1 MSDATTGTKP
11 LNARYRL
18 EGMALRALLGFF
30 KILGLPRASALGG
43 WLGRAIGPRVGAT
56 RKADR
61 NLQIVM
67 PELGE
72 DERQAIITAM
82 WENLGRTMGEYA
94 HLDKYAVAALEETNP
109 LVTIHG
115 QQHVEA
121 AHAAGKGA
129 IFVSGHFAN
138 WEVTPLGFGRLAK
151 YGAEVYRAANNP
163 AANAVI
169 LNLRQTHIA
178 PKQFPKGVEGA
189 RGIVRHLKEGG
200 LIAMLTD
207 QKLGEGLDTLF
218 MGHPAKTAAAA
229 AQFSL
234 KFGAPLIPT
243 SITRDGHCFT
253 ITIHPPLTAP
263 VTGNK
268 AQDILALTQAM
279 NEWLGNEVR
288 RTPGH
293 WLWLHNRWGFNK

>member
-1 MSDATTGTKP
+1 MSDATTGTQQ
-11 LNARYRL
+11 LTFRYRV
-18 EGMALRALLGFF
+18 EGLAL
-30 KILGLPRASALGG
+30 KTMLGLFRLMGLPLASRFGG
-43 WLGRAIGPRVGAT
+43 WLGRTIGPRVGVS

-67 PELGE
+67 PELSA
-72 DERQAIITAM
+72 DERKAIITAM

-94 HLDKYAVAALEETNP
+94 HLDKYAAAALKDQSP
-109 LVTIHG
+109 LITVHG
-115 QQHVEA
+115 LEHARA

-129 IFVSGHFAN
+129 IFISGHFAN
-138 WEVTPLGFGRLAK
+138 WEVLPLALKDMKQHAG
-151 YGAEVYRAANNP
+151 EVYRAANNP

-169 LNLRQTHIA
+169 LNLRKTHIA

-207 QKLGEGLDTLF
+207 QKLGEGLDATF

-234 KFGAPLIPT
+234 KFGAPLVPVGV
-243 SITRDGHCFT
+243 RRNGHCFT
-253 ITIHPPLTAP
+253 VTINPPLTIQAS
-263 VTGNK
+263 GNK
-268 AQDILALTQAM
+268 AEDTMALTQKM
-279 NEWLGNEVR
+279 NDWLGDEIR
-288 RTPGH
+288 QTPGQ
-293 WLWLHNRWGFNK
+293 WMWLHNRWGFKK